1 MMITRLIDKHYRVVS
16 TGLGIIVV
24 SCSSISAVLLLDAPP
39 PDGLRVLDPVATKV
53 DPIVVEVSADVAWSG
68 VP

>member
-1 MMITRLIDKHYRVVS
+1 MITRLIDKHYRAVS

-39 PDGLRVLDPVATKV
+39 PDGLRESWILWLRKPLCSNSW
-53 DPIVVEVSADVAWSG
+53 PCWEWFSR
-68 VP
+68 